1 MEALK
6 NETYKGYKI
15 VVGYDYDTE
24 YSDYE
29 HLGTFYTNVPR
40 LFNPENHDIDE
51 VFDDGIFDDS
61 PNFKENLIFLKVYA
75 YVHGGIALS
84 TKREGQFADPWD
96 SGWAGVMACT
106 KERASEWFMGSLDEE
121 KAKEYLE
128 QEVSELDHFA
138 RGEVYC
144 YHILDEN
151 GDSVEYNNG
160 FFEIDE
166 AVASAKQEIDYIIEK

>member
-15 VVGYDYDTE
+15 VVGYDYDTK

-84 TKREGQFADPWD
+84 TKREGQFADPFD

-106 KERASEWFMGSLDEE
+106 KKQASEWFMGSLNENQ
-121 KAKEYLE
+121 AKEQLE
-128 QEVSELDHFA
+128 SEVEELDHFA
-138 RGEVYC
+138 RGEVYE
-144 YHILDEN
+144 YEIID
-151 GDSVEYNNG
+151 GDGCHVESFNG
-160 FFEIDE
+160 FFDIEE
-166 AVASAKQEIDYIIEK
+166 AISHAKQEIDNSLH